1 MLQAELR
8 HASITVAEKLNEYCD
23 GKGVKT
29 SQFALAWALA
39 NPIVSSVIIGPRT
52 MEQFEDNITALN
64 YQLTAEDE
72 AFVDSLV
79 PPGEHSG
86 FGFQDD
92 AYPFSG
98 RHISEIQDER
108 P

>member
-1 MLQAELR
+1 
-8 HASITVAEKLNEYCD
+8 
-23 GKGVKT
+23 
-29 SQFALAWALA
+29 
-39 NPIVSSVIIGPRT
+39 

-98 RHISEIQDER
+98 RHISEIQDDR